1 VTVRYLDLDDVVAA
15 GAAAVTPAE
24 LLIRDWGLLES
35 AIARP
40 RASAFG
46 QDAYP
51 DVWPKAAALLES
63 LSRNHPLIDGNKRL
77 AWVSTRF
84 FLAINDLDL
93 IAVDAQDGDK
103 FVRSVAQGV
112 LELAD
117 VAAQLRSWRR

>member
-1 VTVRYLDLDDVVAA
+1 MTVRYLDLDDVVAA